1 MSAAVVELVSEGLE
15 RTVAIG
21 AAVGGACAVGDVVLL
36 DGELGAGKTQF
47 VRGMARGMGLDVAQV
62 SSPTFVLMREY
73 EGEGAGG
80 DALLVHIDAYRVGS
94 AAELADAGFTA
105 ELRGQAVTAI
115 EWADRVPGVVALD
128 ERVLGVRL
136 SHLDGG
142 RRAVELR
149 GRAALV
155 DAARLACGDG

>member
-1 MSAAVVELVSEGLE
+1 MSAATVELVSDGLD

-21 AAVGGACAVGDVVLL
+21 AAIGATCTMGDVVLL

-73 EGEGAGG
+73 EAEAG

-94 AAELADAGFTA
+94 AGELADAGFTA

-115 EWADRVPGVVALD
+115 EWADRVPGVV
-128 ERVLGVRL
+128 EPGEGVVRVRL
-136 SHLDGG
+136 SHLDDG
-142 RRAVELR
+142 RRAIELT
-149 GRAALV
+149 GRAAVV